1 MNTLSNSRKLTEAA
15 IMLAIGTVLSLIK
28 LIDLPYGGSVTI
40 ASMLPVVIIAY
51 RHGIKWGLMTGFVY
65 GVIQQ
70 LLGLNTLSYAT
81 GWQSIVA
88 IILLDYIVAFMVAGF
103 GGIFKKAFKQP
114 QALFAG
120 SLFICVLRYICH
132 VITGCTVWA
141 GLSIPTNAAFVYSLS
156 YNATYMIP
164 ETIVTMFIGYYIG
177 SVLDF
182 TSENLRP
189 YTAARE
195 EKVPVLRWIAGII
208 IAAGLVFDVA
218 MVFSKLQNGES
229 GEFDITGLSSVSW
242 TPVIVVSAVAA
253 VIAVLLFVVSSKKNS
268 AAAA

>member
-51 RHGIKWGLMTGFVY
+51 RHGIKWGLMTGFVF

-81 GWQSIVA
+81 GWQSVVA
-88 IILLDYIVAFMVAGF
+88 IILLDYVVAFMVAGF
-103 GGIFKKAFKQP
+103 GGIFKKALKQP

-141 GLSIPTNAAFVYSLS
+141 GLSIPTGAAFVYSLS

-164 ETIVTMFIGYYIG
+164 ETIVTMFVGYYIG

-189 YTAARE
+189 YSAARE
-195 EKVPVLRWIAGII
+195 EKVPVLRWIAGIF
-208 IAAGLVFDVA
+208 IAGGLVFDITS
-218 MVFSKLQNGES
+218 VFSKLQNGES

-242 TPVIVVSAVAA
+242 TPVIIVSAAAA
-253 VIAVLLFVVSSKKNS
+253 VIAAVLFCVSAKKS
-268 AAAA
+268 RVEAA

>member
-81 GWQSIVA
+81 GWQSVVA

-242 TPVIVVSAVAA
+242 TPVIIVSAVAA
-253 VIAVLLFVVSSKKNS
+253 VIAVLLFVVSSKKSS

>member
-1 MNTLSNSRKLTEAA
+1 M
-15 IMLAIGTVLSLIK
+15 
-28 LIDLPYGGSVTI
+28 
-40 ASMLPVVIIAY
+40 
-51 RHGIKWGLMTGFVY
+51 
-65 GVIQQ
+65 
-70 LLGLNTLSYAT
+70 
-81 GWQSIVA
+81 
-88 IILLDYIVAFMVAGF
+88 
-103 GGIFKKAFKQP
+103 
-114 QALFAG
+114 
-120 SLFICVLRYICH
+120 
-132 VITGCTVWA
+132 ITGCTVWA

-189 YTAARE
+189 YTAARA

-242 TPVIVVSAVAA
+242 TPVIIVSAAA
-253 VIAVLLFVVSSKKNS
+253 ALIAVLLFVVSSKKNS